1 MARFIY
7 SFVLLLLAPVLI
19 TYLWVFRG
27 KKQAAYRIHF
37 NERFAYGISSL
48 PKHALLFH
56 CASVGEVL
64 AAAPLIK
71 KYKQQHPNDKIIVS
85 TNTPTGRAQIEAIF
99 QESVNC
105 VYLPL
110 DFYFTA
116 RRFINTLRPKAL
128 CVLETEL
135 WPNLFAHAK
144 ANDCPVLVLNARLS
158 EKSMKGYQRVQPLTN
173 VLMRAVTYLASHNE
187 QDASRFMKLGLREDK
202 IRATGSIKFD
212 IQLSEPEQIKARQL
226 KSLLSGRYVWVAGS
240 THPLEHEQV
249 LAAHKLLLKQ
259 YPTALLIIA
268 PRHPEQFE
276 PVASLLATQQFRMTR
291 RSNMQSLEESQVLLA
306 DTLGELK
313 CLYGASDVAYVGG
326 SLIERGGHNPLEAAA
341 FSVGVLSG
349 PHTYNFAHIYPE
361 LINASAAI
369 TVFDSES
376 LFEQLHTL
384 FNDNDARMQLGRNAH
399 QVLMNNQ
406 GAINKTLALI
416 DKSLG
421 RNI

>member
-1 MARFIY
+1 M
-7 SFVLLLLAPVLI
+7 
-19 TYLWVFRG
+19 
-27 KKQAAYRIHF
+27 
-37 NERFAYGISSL
+37 
-48 PKHALLFH
+48 
-56 CASVGEVL
+56 
-64 AAAPLIK
+64 
-71 KYKQQHPNDKIIVS
+71 
-85 TNTPTGRAQIEAIF
+85 
-99 QESVNC
+99 
-105 VYLPL
+105 
-110 DFYFTA
+110 
-116 RRFINTLRPKAL
+116 
-128 CVLETEL
+128 
-135 WPNLFAHAK
+135 
-144 ANDCPVLVLNARLS
+144 LNARLS

-384 FNDNDARMQLGRNAH
+384 FNDNDARTQLGCNAH

-406 GAINKTLALI
+406 GAIDKTLALI